1 MFSLFPTSSAPL
13 AGLLTAQNVQVA
25 SMVLVFASV
34 AIALVFGKR
43 GCGDGGS
50 CSSDC
55 GDTDGGSC
63 D

>member
-1 MFSLFPTSSAPL
+1 
-13 AGLLTAQNVQVA
+13 
-25 SMVLVFASV
+25 MVLVFASV